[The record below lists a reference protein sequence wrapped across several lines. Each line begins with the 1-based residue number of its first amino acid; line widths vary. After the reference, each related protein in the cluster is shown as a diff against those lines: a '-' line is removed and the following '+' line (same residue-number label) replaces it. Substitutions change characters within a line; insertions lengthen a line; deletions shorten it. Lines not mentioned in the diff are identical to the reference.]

1 MASDDAPTDG
11 DADEAQRTERVRQQG
26 APEGLFRSCMDVIRR
41 SHSVGQAL
49 RTAMLGAGLMTDAE
63 CYAELLAQFYVCT
76 AALERGLQK
85 SASKL
90 AQRVNTE
97 IGLAFTSGYEA
108 DLRHLLGEGWAR
120 RVDDELTSDVARRY
134 VARLEAASEAEL
146 VAGVFI
152 LHGPLAIGGG
162 AALKPRV
169 GKAFGA
175 GATHVFEPVVGP
187 GRGRRRALFITAFD
201 ELLAQVPSED
211 GGAEKGTADPRFGA
225 IVSACGEFMEL
236 NNQLML
242 SCRKRPWWSKWAWG
256 AAVVVVGAAA
266 LAYRSR
272 DGASAEAPQAAKA

>member
-1 MASDDAPTDG
+1 MASDDG

-26 APEGLFRSCMDVIRR
+26 APEGLFRGCMDVIRR

-49 RTAMLGAGLMTDAE
+49 RTAMLGAGLMSDAE

-90 AQRVNTE
+90 AQRVSTE
-97 IGLAFTSGYEA
+97 VGLAFTSGYEA
-108 DLRHLLGEGWAR
+108 DLRHLLGEDWAR
-120 RVDDELTSDVARRY
+120 RVDEELTSGVARRY

-201 ELLAQVPSED
+201 ELLAQVPSDD
-211 GGAEKGTADPRFGA
+211 GGADAADPRFGA

-256 AAVVVVGAAA
+256 AAAVAAGAAA

-272 DGASAEAPQAAKA
+272 GASAEAPQAAKA